1 MFVKDQI
8 RSIYFKTRRIIRRT
22 KNVLRWLPIIWE
34 DEQWDHYYIFEILKH
49 KLIIMS
55 NAIRENGNHTLA
67 EYDADRMMLAVRLIE
82 KVQNEDY
89 LIEFIDD
96 DNLTKEKIIAG
107 ERNHKKA
114 KRILFKLL
122 ENYIERWWD

>member
-1 MFVKDQI
+1 MWRVRQF
-8 RSIYFKTRRIIRRT
+8 RRRLI
-22 KNVLRWLPIIWE
+22 NLFRWLPVIWK
-34 DEQWDHYYIFEILKH
+34 DEQWDHYYIYEVLKH

-55 NAIRENGNHTLA
+55 NAIRKCGNHTLA

-89 LIEFIDD
+89 LIEFINDD
-96 DNLTKEKIIAG
+96 EITKEAIEKG
-107 ERNHKKA
+107 EAKHKKA

-122 ENYIERWWD
+122 DQYIERWWD